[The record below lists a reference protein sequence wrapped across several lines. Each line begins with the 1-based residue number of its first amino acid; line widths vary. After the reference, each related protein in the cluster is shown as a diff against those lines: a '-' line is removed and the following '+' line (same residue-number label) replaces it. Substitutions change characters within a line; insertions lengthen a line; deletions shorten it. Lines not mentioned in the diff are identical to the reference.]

1 MKKDKMLTHKEML
14 KYIGYPKVNKHEFKA
29 MKYLKESADIFN
41 AIVNYEGVK
50 HGKNQR
56 QHK

>member
-50 HGKNQR
+50 NGKS
-56 QHK
+56 